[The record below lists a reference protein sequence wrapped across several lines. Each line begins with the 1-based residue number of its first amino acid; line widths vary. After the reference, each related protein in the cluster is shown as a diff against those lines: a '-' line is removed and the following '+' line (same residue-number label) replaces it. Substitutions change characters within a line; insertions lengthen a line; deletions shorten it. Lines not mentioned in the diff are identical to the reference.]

1 MKLRS
6 MTVVGALAALALVGC
21 TSNGR
26 SGEKASDQQQSLNET
41 RQDAQ
46 QDLAQ
51 ARQEGSQNVN
61 EAQQNLEKTKQEAQ
75 QNVNE
80 TAQAGQ
86 QEIQEQRQDIAK
98 DRQESAT
105 GGSGAAMASQSGT
118 VTGTLSDMDEKSLT
132 IKDSAGNEV
141 ALQRNASTTVTQNG
155 KTIAADQ
162 LQKGS
167 EVRASFKVD
176 ANGDKQAQSISL
188 EAAPSQNTMN
198 PDQNQ

>member
-6 MTVVGALAALALVGC
+6 MTVVGALAGLALVGC
-21 TSNGR
+21 RSSDR
-26 SGEKASDQQQSLNET
+26 SGQEAADQQQSLNET
-41 RQDAQ
+41 RQNAQ

-51 ARQEGSQNVN
+51 ARQEGRQDVN
-61 EAQQNLEKTKQEAQ
+61 EAQQNLEETKQQAQ
-75 QNVNE
+75 QKVNE

-86 QEIQEQRQDIAK
+86 QDVQEQRQDLAK
-98 DRQESAT
+98 ERQESAT
-105 GGSGAAMASQSGT
+105 GGSGAALASQSGT

-155 KTIAADQ
+155 QTITADQ

-167 EVRASFKVD
+167 EVRASYKVD
-176 ANGDKQAQSISL
+176 ENGEKQAQSISL
-188 EAAPSQNTMN
+188 EAAPSQNPMK